1 MSFGVDENGFRVV
14 LVLIFVAVLMLFEG
28 LYLLWQAHRGPQA
41 RVLSRRL
48 QALSGAARVQPQVQV
63 LKGSAGR
70 TAPLLEQLAAATP
83 GIRML
88 ERMALQADLHWTPAR
103 LLLSCAMLGI
113 GACVMFAVLAFQ
125 GPVTS
130 LAAGALA
137 ACLPLAWIV
146 VRRARRLA
154 RIQRQLPDA
163 LDFITRSL
171 RSGLAL
177 TASLAM
183 AGEELPEPI
192 ASEFRAANDEITF
205 GVSLSQALTNLSE
218 RVPVTD
224 VRYFVVS
231 VLIQRESGGNLSEVL
246 GNLSRLIR
254 ERYKLLSKIRVLSA
268 DGRLSAAILVM
279 APFALGGV
287 MHYSNPEFMSLLW
300 TDPLGIGMLKA
311 LAVLMLVG
319 VLILGKIVKIRV

>member
-41 RVLSRRL
+41 RILSRRL
-48 QALSGAARVQPQVQV
+48 QALGGARRELPQVQV
-63 LKGSAGR
+63 LKSRAGR
-70 TAPLLEQLAAATP
+70 TAPVLERFAAAMP
-83 GIRML
+83 GVRWL
-88 ERMALQADLHWTPAR
+88 ERMVLQADLHWTPAR
-103 LLLSCAMLGI
+103 LLLSCATLGI
-113 GACVMFAVLAFQ
+113 GAYLMVTVLVFQ

-130 LAAGALA
+130 LVAGALT
-137 ACLPLAWIV
+137 ACLPLAWIAL
-146 VRRARRLA
+146 RRARRLA
-154 RIQRQLPDA
+154 KIQRQLPDA

-192 ASEFRAANDEITF
+192 SSEFRASNDEITF
-205 GVSLSQALTNLSE
+205 GVSLAQALTNLSE
-218 RVPVTD
+218 RVPITD

-254 ERYKLLSKIRVLSA
+254 ERYKLLSKIKVLSA
-268 DGRLSAAILVM
+268 DGRLSAAILVT

-300 TDPLGIGMLKA
+300 TDPIGIGIVKT

-319 VLILGKIVKIRV
+319 VLMLARIVKIRV